1 LTFLS
6 TLTKCHDTLDA
17 DMIETPRADVLEH
30 EVIWGHIDILVV
42 AVRRLS
48 RWKVKTLLAGP
59 SPTSPMKAEITISPI
74 SNTPPWESEP
84 PWTKIRT
91 FKLPFLKLPSSPFLK
106 LSSSPGSYTEQ
117 YHMEQ
122 IRLLH
127 SPTKVPRLPSSRGLS
142 TGVLTF
148 IYRLPSPEAFPR
160 FPGGYTFIYR
170 LSPPETIHGLH
181 RSSSSAKSI

>member
-1 LTFLS
+1 MTFLS
-6 TLTKCHDTLDA
+6 TLTKCHGTLDA

-48 RWKVKTLLAGP
+48 RRWKVKTLLAGP
-59 SPTSPMKAEITISPI
+59 SPTSPMKAEITLSPI

-91 FKLPFLKLPSSPFLK
+91 FKLPFLKLP
-106 LSSSPGSYTEQ
+106 SSPGSYTEQ

-142 TGVLTF
+142 TVSRWLYFYIPFALARG
-148 IYRLPSPEAFPR
+148 
-160 FPGGYTFIYR
+160 
-170 LSPPETIHGLH
+170 LSTVSRWLYFYIPFVPARDHS
-181 RSSSSAKSI
+181 RSAS